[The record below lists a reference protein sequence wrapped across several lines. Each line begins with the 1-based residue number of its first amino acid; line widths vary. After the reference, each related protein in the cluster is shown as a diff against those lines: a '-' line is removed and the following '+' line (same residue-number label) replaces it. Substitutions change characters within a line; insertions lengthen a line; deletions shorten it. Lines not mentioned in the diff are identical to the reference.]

1 MKEEY
6 KGGDCN
12 INQKKKAETADKLEG
27 KIYNYMFL
35 LSLSALIDIYS
46 VYSAITNILQIVNI
60 LRHERMDKFFHLLSV
75 YKEMLT
81 RAEIKDCPCSMFVD
95 TDGSFDVKEVM
106 WIDGNEV
113 DCKGIISEVCSWPQ
127 YHQDVR
133 EVMSKGTY
141 FIVPMGMM

>member
-12 INQKKKAETADKLEG
+12 INQKKKAETADELEG

-60 LRHERMDKFFHLLSV
+60 L
-75 YKEMLT
+75 
-81 RAEIKDCPCSMFVD
+81 P
-95 TDGSFDVKEVM
+95 
-106 WIDGNEV
+106 
-113 DCKGIISEVCSWPQ
+113 
-127 YHQDVR
+127 
-133 EVMSKGTY
+133 MSKWINSSICSLCTRKC
-141 FIVPMGMM
+141 

>member
-6 KGGDCN
+6 KDGDCN
-12 INQKKKAETADKLEG
+12 SNQKKKTETADELEG

-60 LRHERMDKFFHLLSV
+60 LPHERMDKFFHLLSV

-81 RAEIKDCPCSMFVD
+81 CAEIKDCPCSMFVN

-106 WIDGNEV
+106 WIDGN
-113 DCKGIISEVCSWPQ
+113 
-127 YHQDVR
+127 
-133 EVMSKGTY
+133 
-141 FIVPMGMM
+141 